1 MALAV
6 SSASAPATAP
16 EVTGSWDVLLVD
28 DDPTIRLML
37 ERTLHKHGYSVVCAA
52 NGQEALTWVKR
63 SRFRLVITDIFMP
76 DSDGLDLIMACTA
89 GHPAMPILAISGGG
103 RLGGPDAFLKPAR
116 LLGSRRT
123 LAKPFE
129 LQDFLRVVA
138 ELIG

>member
-1 MALAV
+1 MPATL
-6 SSASAPATAP
+6 SPAPAPLPSPTA
-16 EVTGSWDVLLVD
+16 TGSWDILLVD
-28 DDPTIRLML
+28 DDATIRVML
-37 ERTLHKHGYSVVCAA
+37 ERTLHKQGYSVVCAA
-52 NGQEALTWVKR
+52 NGQEALAWVTR

-76 DSDGLDLIMACTA
+76 DSDGLDLIMACSV

-103 RLGGPDAFLKPAR
+103 RLGGPDTFLKPAR

-129 LQDFLRVVA
+129 LPEFLRVVA